1 MTPSTPVIPL
11 IHGLNHTLNKIFVEG
26 VEARH
31 SRHSNLNQMVH
42 DWVAEKGFQLLPEKQ
57 FASKSLTCVR
67 NNLEIDLAG
76 FVNKL
81 REERKI
87 SIDGGYGKMKGKTFR
102 ISNMGDETTETM
114 SHLLGQMDE
123 VMTDFM
129 PS

>member
-1 MTPSTPVIPL
+1 MLSSRLSPVLRRQAAGPTCASVDSL
-11 IHGLNHTLNKIFVEG
+11 PPPHDSGFGEPIHLLP
-26 VEARH
+26 
-31 SRHSNLNQMVH
+31 
-42 DWVAEKGFQLLPEKQ
+42 QLLPEKQ

-67 NNLEIDLAG
+67 NNLDIDLAG
-76 FVNKL
+76 FVNTL
-81 REERKI
+81 REQRKI